1 MTATRS
7 RVSEGA
13 PTSFPRGRDDEDRQ
27 REPRAEQPP
36 SSKGLR
42 TRTRLLQAA
51 KVVFERD
58 GFLGARIVDI
68 AETAHLAPAS
78 FYHYFVSKEQIF
90 REVALAQEARLTSM
104 NDEAPTI
111 TSSADS
117 WQRIGRDARRYLE
130 RYREEAALM
139 GVIEQ
144 VSRYDD
150 QVNAARMNTMAHY
163 AGRAEAA
170 IVFMQQEGVVDNRLD
185 PGIVADAFGAMLGR
199 FAELWLVQGY
209 RDYEFHETVE
219 QLSMLCANALGL
231 PDRREGRGAATP

>member
-1 MTATRS
+1 MAAARS

-13 PTSFPRGRDDEDRQ
+13 PTSFVSERDDEDRH

-68 AETAHLAPAS
+68 AQTAYLAPAS

-90 REVALAQEARLTSM
+90 REVALAQEARMTSLT
-104 NDEAPTI
+104 DEALTI
-111 TSSADS
+111 GSSQDS
-117 WQRIGRDARRYLE
+117 WQRMGRDNRRYLE

-150 QVNAARMNTMAHY
+150 HVNAARMSTMTHFAK
-163 AGRAEAA
+163 RAEAA
-170 IVFMQQEGVVDNRLD
+170 ILFLQQEGVIDSRLN
-185 PGIVADAFGAMLGR
+185 PAIVADALGAMLCR

-209 RDYEFHETVE
+209 RDYEFDETVE
-219 QLSMLCANALGL
+219 QLTMLCANALGL
-231 PDRREGRGAATP
+231 PDRPEGEGTA